1 MALYK
6 YKAVDSS
13 GKTKSGKI
21 EANNLERA
29 TDKLKSEGFS
39 SILNISEA
47 GAMDKDI
54 NINIGGKVKAKDL
67 TMFCKQ
73 FASILNAGVTI
84 IMAIDMLAE
93 QTSNKMMKA
102 ALIDVRNSVEKGSNL
117 ADSFRQHPKVF
128 PPILINMVEA
138 GEASGSLE
146 VALVRMADHFEKD
159 NRLQAQIKSALTYPI
174 IVMIV
179 AVAVV
184 IVCMVV
190 VIPNF
195 AGMFSDMDMELPL
208 ATRIMMAASDFVRFK
223 WYILVA
229 IVLGLVIVVNIF
241 KRTSTGEYLFA
252 KMAMKVPLI
261 GNLTVKSSAARFAR
275 TLSTLMASGI
285 QLIDA
290 VEAVAKVMTNS
301 IIRKNLLEA
310 RDQVAKGVPLSKPI
324 KDMGIFPPLL
334 TQMVHIGEET
344 GNLEDMMFRVADFFD
359 EEVEEATKALTSAM
373 EPLIMV
379 FLAGIVGMIVAAVY
393 GPMLSMYE
401 GMDNL

>member
-1 MALYK
+1 MASYK
-6 YKAVDSS
+6 YKAMTAD
-13 GKTKSGKI
+13 GKTKRGTI
-21 EANNLERA
+21 EANSLERA
-29 TDKLKSEGFS
+29 SDKLKSEGYNV
-39 SILNISEA
+39 LELKDA
-47 GAMDKDI
+47 GALDKDI
-54 NINIGGKVKAKDL
+54 NINIGGKVKSKDL

-84 IMAIDMLAE
+84 ITALDMLGE
-93 QTSNKMMKA
+93 QATNKTMKV
-102 ALIDVRNSVEKGSNL
+102 ALIDMKNSVEKGNNL
-117 ADSFRQHPKVF
+117 ADSMKMHPKVF
-128 PPILINMVEA
+128 PPILINMVQA

-159 NRLQAQIKSALTYPI
+159 NRLQAQIKSAMTYPV

-179 AVAVV
+179 AIAVV

-195 AGMFSDMDMELPL
+195 TGMFEDMNMELPM
-208 ATRIMMAASDFVRFK
+208 ATKIMIAASDFIIQK
-223 WYILVA
+223 WYVLVI
-229 IVLGLVIVVNIF
+229 IVAVIVVAIKFF
-241 KRTSTGEYLFA
+241 KKTSTGEYVFA
-252 KMAMKVPLI
+252 KLAMKVPLI
-261 GNLTVKSSAARFAR
+261 GNLTIKSSAARFAR

-324 KDMGIFPPLL
+324 SDMGIFPPLL

-359 EEVEEATKALTSAM
+359 EEVEEATKALTAAM

-401 GMDNL
+401 GMDNM

>member
-1 MALYK
+1 MATYK
-6 YKAVDSS
+6 YTAIID
-13 GKTKSGKI
+13 GKTKRGTI
-21 EANNLERA
+21 EANSEDRA
-29 TDKLKSEGFS
+29 MDKLKGEGYMVTK
-39 SILNISEA
+39 LAEA

-54 NINIGGKVKAKDL
+54 NISIGGKVKAKDL

-73 FASILNAGVTI
+73 FSSILNAGVTI
-84 IMAIDMLAE
+84 IMALDMLAE
-93 QTSNKMMKA
+93 QGDNKTLKDAIKA
-102 ALIDVRNSVEKGSNL
+102 MQVSVEKGNNL
-117 ADSFRQHPKVF
+117 ADSMRMHPKVF
-128 PPILINMVEA
+128 PEILVNMVEA

-146 VALVRMADHFEKD
+146 IALVRMADHFEKD
-159 NRLQAQIKSALTYPI
+159 NRMQAQIKSAMTYPV

-184 IVCMVV
+184 IVCMVF

-195 AGMFSDMDMELPL
+195 TSMFADMDMDLPV
-208 ATRIMMAASDFVRFK
+208 ATKIMIAASDFIKTK
-223 WYILVA
+223 WYVLIAVVVA
-229 IVLGLVIVVNIF
+229 IVVVINLF
-241 KRTSTGEYLFA
+241 KKTSTGQYFFA
-252 KMAMKVPLI
+252 KLAMKVPLI
-261 GNLTVKSSAARFAR
+261 GNLTIKSSAARFAR

-290 VEAVAKVMTNS
+290 VESVAKVMTNR
-301 IIRKNLLEA
+301 IIKENLMNA

-359 EEVEEATKALTSAM
+359 EEVDEATKALTAAM

-401 GMDNL
+401 GMDDM

>member
-1 MALYK
+1 MASYK
-6 YKAVDSS
+6 YKAMTAD
-13 GKTKSGKI
+13 GKTKRGTI
-21 EANNLERA
+21 EANSLERA
-29 TDKLKSEGFS
+29 SDKLKSEGYNV
-39 SILNISEA
+39 LELKDA
-47 GAMDKDI
+47 GALDKDI
-54 NINIGGKVKAKDL
+54 NINIGGKVKSKDL

-84 IMAIDMLAE
+84 ITALDMLGE
-93 QTSNKMMKA
+93 QATNKTMKV
-102 ALIDVRNSVEKGSNL
+102 ALIDMKNSVEKGNNL
-117 ADSFRQHPKVF
+117 ADSMKMHPKVF
-128 PPILINMVEA
+128 PPILINMVQA

-159 NRLQAQIKSALTYPI
+159 NRLQAQIKSAMTYPV

-179 AVAVV
+179 AIAVV

-195 AGMFSDMDMELPL
+195 TGMFEDMNMELPM
-208 ATRIMMAASDFVRFK
+208 ATKIMIAASDFIIQK
-223 WYILVA
+223 WYVLVI
-229 IVLGLVIVVNIF
+229 IVAVIVVAIKFF
-241 KRTSTGEYLFA
+241 KKTSTGEYVFA
-252 KMAMKVPLI
+252 KLAMKVPLI

-324 KDMGIFPPLL
+324 SDMGIFPPLL

-359 EEVEEATKALTSAM
+359 EEVEEATKALTAAM

-401 GMDNL
+401 GMDNM

>member
-1 MALYK
+1 MASYK
-6 YKAVDSS
+6 YKAMTAD
-13 GKTKSGKI
+13 GKTKRGTI
-21 EANNLERA
+21 EANSLERA
-29 TDKLKSEGFS
+29 SDKLKSEGYNV
-39 SILNISEA
+39 LELKDA
-47 GAMDKDI
+47 GALDKEI

-84 IMAIDMLAE
+84 IMALDMLSE
-93 QTSNKMMKA
+93 QADNKTLKTAIKDMQ
-102 ALIDVRNSVEKGSNL
+102 NSVEKGNNL
-117 ADSFRQHPKVF
+117 ADSMRAHPKVF
-128 PPILINMVEA
+128 PPILVNMVQA

-159 NRLQAQIKSALTYPI
+159 NRLQAQIKSAMTYPI
-174 IVMIV
+174 IVCIV
-179 AVAVV
+179 AIVVV

-195 AGMFSDMDMELPL
+195 TSMFADMDMELPFMTVL
-208 ATRIMMAASDFVRFK
+208 MTNISDFIIHK

-229 IVLGLVIVVNIF
+229 AVGAIAAVIIVF
-241 KRTSTGEYLFA
+241 KRTSTGEYVFA
-252 KMAMKVPLI
+252 KIAMKFPLI

-334 TQMVHIGEET
+334 VQMVHIGEET

-359 EEVEEATKALTSAM
+359 EEVDEATKALTSAM

-379 FLAGIVGMIVAAVY
+379 FLAGIVGCIVAAVY
-393 GPMLSMYE
+393 GPLISMYT
-401 GMDNL
+401 GMDDL

>member
-1 MALYK
+1 MASYK
-6 YKAVDSS
+6 YKAMTAD
-13 GKTKSGKI
+13 GKTKRGTI
-21 EANNLERA
+21 EANSLERA
-29 TDKLKSEGFS
+29 SDKLKSEGYNV
-39 SILNISEA
+39 LELKDA
-47 GAMDKDI
+47 GALDKDI
-54 NINIGGKVKAKDL
+54 NINIGGKVKSKDL

-84 IMAIDMLAE
+84 ITALDMLGE
-93 QTSNKMMKA
+93 QATNKTMKT
-102 ALIDVRNSVEKGSNL
+102 ALIDVKNSVEKGSNL
-117 ADSFRQHPKVF
+117 ADSMRQHPKVF
-128 PPILINMVEA
+128 PPILINMVQA

-159 NRLQAQIKSALTYPI
+159 NRLQSQIKSAMTYPV

-179 AVAVV
+179 AIAVV

-195 AGMFSDMDMELPL
+195 TGMFMDMDMELPM
-208 ATRIMMAASDFVRFK
+208 ATKIMVAASDFIIQK
-223 WYILVA
+223 WYVLVA
-229 IVLGLVIVVNIF
+229 IVAVVVVAIKFF
-241 KRTSTGEYLFA
+241 KKTSTGEYVFA
-252 KMAMKVPLI
+252 KLAMKVPLI

-324 KDMGIFPPLL
+324 SDMGIFPPLL

-359 EEVEEATKALTSAM
+359 EEVEEATKALTAAM

>member
-1 MALYK
+1 MASYK
-6 YKAVDSS
+6 YKAMTAD
-13 GKTKSGKI
+13 GKTKRGTI
-21 EANNLERA
+21 EANSLERA
-29 TDKLKSEGFS
+29 SDKLKSEGYNV
-39 SILNISEA
+39 LELKDA
-47 GAMDKDI
+47 GALDKDI
-54 NINIGGKVKAKDL
+54 NINIGGKVKSKDL

-84 IMAIDMLAE
+84 ITALDMLGE
-93 QTSNKMMKA
+93 QATNKTMKA
-102 ALIDVRNSVEKGSNL
+102 ALIDVKNSVEKGSNL
-117 ADSFRQHPKVF
+117 ADSMRQHPKVF
-128 PPILINMVEA
+128 PPILINMVQA

-146 VALVRMADHFEKD
+146 IALVRMADHFEKD
-159 NRLQAQIKSALTYPI
+159 NRLQAQIKSAMTYPV

-179 AVAVV
+179 AIAVV

-195 AGMFSDMDMELPL
+195 TGMFEDMNMELPM
-208 ATRIMMAASDFVRFK
+208 ATKIMIAASDFIIQK
-223 WYILVA
+223 WYVLVI
-229 IVLGLVIVVNIF
+229 IVAVIVVAIKFF
-241 KRTSTGEYLFA
+241 KKTSTGEYVFA
-252 KMAMKVPLI
+252 KLAMKVPLI

-324 KDMGIFPPLL
+324 SDMGIFPPLL

-359 EEVEEATKALTSAM
+359 EEVEEATKALTAAM

-401 GMDNL
+401 GMDNM

>member
-1 MALYK
+1 MAEFMYK
-6 YKAVDSS
+6 VLTAD
-13 GKTKSGKI
+13 GKKKSGKI

-29 TDKLKSEGFS
+29 NEKLKSEGYTIMS
-39 SILNISEA
+39 VKEA
-47 GAMDKDI
+47 GALEKDI

-84 IMAIDMLAE
+84 VQALEMLSE
-93 QTSNKMMKA
+93 QASNKMLKT
-102 ALIDVRNSVEKGSNL
+102 ALKEMQASVEKGNNL
-117 ADSFRQHPKVF
+117 ADSMRMHPKVF
-128 PPILINMVEA
+128 PPILINMVSA

-159 NRLQAQIKSALTYPI
+159 NRLQAQIKSAMTYPV
-174 IVMIV
+174 IVCIV

-184 IVCMVV
+184 IVCMVM

-195 AGMFSDMDMELPL
+195 TAMFLDMDMDLPVMTEVMIAISNFIL
-208 ATRIMMAASDFVRFK
+208 HK

-229 IVLGLVIVVNIF
+229 VIAVIVVAVIVF
-241 KRTSTGEYLFA
+241 KKTSTGEYFFA
-252 KMAMKVPLI
+252 KAAMKVPLI
-261 GNLTVKSSAARFAR
+261 GNLVIKSSAARFAR
-275 TLSTLMASGI
+275 TLSTLMAAGI
-285 QLIDA
+285 PLIDA
-290 VEAVAKVMTNS
+290 VESVAKVMTNS
-301 IIRKNLLEA
+301 IIRNNLLDA
-310 RDQVAKGVPLSKPI
+310 KDQVAKGVPLSRPI

-359 EEVEEATKALTSAM
+359 EEVETATKALTSAM

-379 FLAGIVGMIVAAVY
+379 FLAGIVGCIVAAVY
-393 GPMLSMYE
+393 GPLLKMYQN
-401 GMDNL
+401 MDNL

>member
-1 MALYK
+1 MATYK
-6 YKAVDSS
+6 YTAIID
-13 GKTKSGKI
+13 GKTKRGTI
-21 EANNLERA
+21 EANSEDRA
-29 TDKLKSEGFS
+29 MDKLKGEGYMVTK
-39 SILNISEA
+39 LAEA

-54 NINIGGKVKAKDL
+54 NISIGGKVKAKDL

-73 FASILNAGVTI
+73 FSSILNAGVTI
-84 IMAIDMLAE
+84 IMALDMLAE
-93 QTSNKMMKA
+93 QGDNKTLKDAIKA
-102 ALIDVRNSVEKGSNL
+102 MQVSVEKGNNL
-117 ADSFRQHPKVF
+117 ADSMRMHPKVF
-128 PPILINMVEA
+128 PEILVNMVEA

-146 VALVRMADHFEKD
+146 IALVRMADHFEKD
-159 NRLQAQIKSALTYPI
+159 NRMQAQIKSAMTYPI
-174 IVMIV
+174 IVLCV

-184 IVCMVV
+184 IVCMVF

-195 AGMFSDMDMELPL
+195 TSMFADMDMDLPM
-208 ATRIMMAASDFVRFK
+208 ATKIMVAASDFIREK

-229 IVLGLVIVVNIF
+229 VVVAVVVVVKFF
-241 KRTSTGEYLFA
+241 KKTSTGEYLFA
-252 KMAMKVPLI
+252 KMAMKLPLI
-261 GNLTVKSSAARFAR
+261 GNLTIKSSAARFAR

-290 VEAVAKVMTNS
+290 VESVAKVMTNR
-301 IIRKNLLEA
+301 IIKENLMNA

-359 EEVEEATKALTSAM
+359 EEVDEATKALTAAM

-401 GMDNL
+401 GMDDM